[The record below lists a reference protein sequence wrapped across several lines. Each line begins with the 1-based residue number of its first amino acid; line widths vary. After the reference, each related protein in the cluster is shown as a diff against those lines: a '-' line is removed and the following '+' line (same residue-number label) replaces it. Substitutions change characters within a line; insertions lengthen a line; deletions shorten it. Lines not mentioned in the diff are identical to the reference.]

1 MSNDDTIAT
10 TVYSTETFDR
20 SVDPT
25 ITLPFT
31 RDKLEAGGVKLEVF
45 TPVNRQQHLH
55 LTAWD
60 AKLDAVDPYVDSTG
74 KACTTLRLVVDGRT
88 VDLALWGV
96 TLDALAVAVEAAQ
109 REAAEGPLPDDGGD
123 PYRSVFHNPQ
133 A

>member
-60 AKLDAVDPYVDSTG
+60 AKLDAVDPYVSGTG
-74 KACTTLRLVVDGRT
+74 EVCTTLRLVVDGRT

-109 REAAEGPLPDDGGD
+109 R
-123 PYRSVFHNPQ
+123 
-133 A
+133 